1 MALTVSQRHPPDVR
15 GTQEQVV
22 DRNEMGQCAKL
33 NDTGWR
39 SSLVHHHE
47 CSDKIWQSTA
57 DDGTRDIG
65 DEGIKSHDRQDHD
78 LPRV

>member
-33 NDTGWR
+33 NDAGWR

-47 CSDKIWQSTA
+47 GSDKSWQSTA
-57 DDGTRDIG
+57 DD
-65 DEGIKSHDRQDHD
+65 
-78 LPRV
+78 